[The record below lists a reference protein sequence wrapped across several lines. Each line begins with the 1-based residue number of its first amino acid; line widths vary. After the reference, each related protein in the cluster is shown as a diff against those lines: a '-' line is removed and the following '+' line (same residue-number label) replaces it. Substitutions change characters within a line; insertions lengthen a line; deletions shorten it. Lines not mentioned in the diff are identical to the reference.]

1 MERIIKIDRSSRR
14 FCLLG
19 EKGAVVFSYRT
30 RDDWSLEAVDLGYH
44 AYEPFSSHQAEYG
57 SHECDVL
64 PTGKCYYDGSTGGA
78 ICLLSDFRRGGYDPE
93 VVWGALER
101 TYVFWF
107 GPDDPTEEDN

>member
-1 MERIIKIDRSSRR
+1 MERIIKIDGSSRR
-14 FCLLG
+14 IGLLG

-44 AYEPFSSHQAEYG
+44 AYALTSNDPHAPY
-57 SHECDVL
+57 ECDVL

-78 ICLLSDFRRGGYDPE
+78 ICLLSDFRKSGYDSE
-93 VVWGALER
+93 VVWEALER